1 MDTVRS
7 LSLGISAHQKLDLL
21 ASLVH
26 LLGYESVAV
35 FGDCFDGERGRG
47 RGCGSWLWAHLSCAK
62 RGNGTDVHE
71 DVNLAMVWDLGKP
84 SWRRLPCS
92 GQSFVLPLVRPRA
105 QRASVPAHR
114 RYPIVRTRDQAPAPH
129 GCSGDASAR
138 DP

>member
-47 RGCGSWLWAHLSCAK
+47 STSLLLLLFVWLLAACIRARPAGSVTIIWNELFRRPLFCI
-62 RGNGTDVHE
+62 GYNGHHG
-71 DVNLAMVWDLGKP
+71 AP
-84 SWRRLPCS
+84 RRHARWP
-92 GQSFVLPLVRPRA
+92 
-105 QRASVPAHR
+105 
-114 RYPIVRTRDQAPAPH
+114 TQAPEAYRPN
-129 GCSGDASAR
+129 ATQ
-138 DP
+138 